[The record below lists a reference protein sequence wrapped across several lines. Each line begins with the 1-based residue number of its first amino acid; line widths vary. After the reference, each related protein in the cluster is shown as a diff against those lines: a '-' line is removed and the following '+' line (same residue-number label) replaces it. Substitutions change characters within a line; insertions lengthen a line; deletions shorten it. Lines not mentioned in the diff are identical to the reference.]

1 MSDYRLTK
9 PTINGKKS
17 EVWYA
22 VWRERGRSRRT
33 STGERDKV
41 RAAQWLEL
49 FKDAKALPAGPW
61 TIGAVFSSYVL
72 SVNAPQARVSAKHI
86 MPYFQHKQPYALKQ
100 GDIDGYIKDRKKVVS
115 EATYATELRYL
126 RAALNWA
133 YREGHIDAPRPF
145 KIPAGRSVRRR
156 FFTQAEFDKMIAGC
170 ETLWLRMYMEIAI
183 ATASRPAKIYA
194 LKWGDI
200 HTQSK
205 MIYFAEGN
213 ATKRTRPVPI
223 NARLAWALGV
233 AFQARQSE
241 YIVERAGK
249 RVSSLNKQFRQLTQ
263 RVGVQD
269 AKLRDFRGTAAS
281 WALQRG
287 APISLVADL
296 LADSVEVV
304 ERHYGHFSPTHIQS
318 VTDLLG

>member
-1 MSDYRLTK
+1 
-9 PTINGKKS
+9 
-17 EVWYA
+17 
-22 VWRERGRSRRT
+22 
-33 STGERDKV
+33 
-41 RAAQWLEL
+41 
-49 FKDAKALPAGPW
+49 
-61 TIGAVFSSYVL
+61 
-72 SVNAPQARVSAKHI
+72 
-86 MPYFQHKQPYALKQ
+86 
-100 GDIDGYIKDRKKVVS
+100 
-115 EATYATELRYL
+115 
-126 RAALNWA
+126 
-133 YREGHIDAPRPF
+133 
-145 KIPAGRSVRRR
+145 
-156 FFTQAEFDKMIAGC
+156 MIAGC

-223 NARLAWALGV
+223 NARLAWALVV